1 MSILLIKT
9 SSRAI
14 SGTLSSDFTFYHWKA
29 CPARFRRL
37 FFRREHV
44 PGQLV
49 WQKCLRRSHPILA
62 LVTGDS
68 LLPLLPQP
76 SLAVCSTAFQA
87 PPHSYSNLWCIFSRY
102 RSRTFRRCRFFLGR
116 LRACVRACSFTFTF
130 CSSVNR
136 KRFLFWKI
144 FADKKKIMI
153 KKNDIK

>member
-37 FFRREHV
+37 FFFRREHV

-68 LLPLLPQP
+68 LLSPSPIPQP
-76 SLAVCSTAFQA
+76 SLAVYVLPHFK
-87 PPHSYSNLWCIFSRY
+87 PPPPFLTFLYSNLWYIFYKVQNRAGLSAVVV
-102 RSRTFRRCRFFLGR
+102 FFLGR
-116 LRACVRACSFTFTF
+116 LRACVRAHSLFTF
-130 CSSVNR
+130 CSSVN
-136 KRFLFWKI
+136 
-144 FADKKKIMI
+144 KKKIPFL
-153 KKNDIK
+153 KNIRG